1 MLHSCRVL
9 RLESCRRKETGY
21 TSESVILPC
30 IVGSPIH
37 VWKLAYFHTSVLPG
51 QYKYQPY
58 QKPLWNTA
66 NPKMT
71 VKNQTKQAPERNW
84 PFDIYFRTPKVNR
97 NFLLN
102 RVQTLYS
109 IQLIDFIFSWY
120 ESFHVHPFWVTIFS
134 QVNTHCNCKRFCS
147 TLGWKVEW
155 RG

>member
-1 MLHSCRVL
+1 MHSCRVL
-9 RLESCRRKETGY
+9 RLESCRRKGTGY

-30 IVGSPIH
+30 IVGSPIL

-58 QKPLWNTA
+58 QKPWWNTA

-97 NFLLN
+97 NFL
-102 RVQTLYS
+102 YW
-109 IQLIDFIFSWY
+109 I
-120 ESFHVHPFWVTIFS
+120 ESRLCIISFVSANLFTTKF
-134 QVNTHCNCKRFCS
+134 
-147 TLGWKVEW
+147 VETSNVSNVLSCTTS
-155 RG
+155 RDIYV

>member
-1 MLHSCRVL
+1 MEGILWNVFYFFPTLHSCRVL
-9 RLESCRRKETGY
+9 RLESCRRKETGH
-21 TSESVILPC
+21 TLESVILPW

-102 RVQTLYS
+102 RVQTLS
-109 IQLIDFIFSWY
+109 HLICANLFRTKFVETSY
-120 ESFHVHPFWVTIFS
+120 VSHVLSCTTSRDIYV
-134 QVNTHCNCKRFCS
+134 
-147 TLGWKVEW
+147 
-155 RG
+155 